1 MQTIN
6 EFAKPIDSVNDWP
19 EEEQIAVR
27 KQLDEAVAKS
37 TDQPMTSEEFDAWLA
52 AQ

>member
-6 EFAKPIDSVNDWP
+6 EFAKPFDSVNDWQ
-19 EEEQIAVR
+19 EEDQIALR
-27 KQLDEAVAKS
+27 KMLDEAVAKS
-37 TDQPMTSEEFDAWLA
+37 TEKPMTSEEFDAWLA